1 MINIASTQVKVFPV
15 STNRDSNSA
24 SRLFYEHNIANIL
37 RQVSDAKNGFIISGP
52 STFINDQSLTDNL
65 ELCIYGYYVKILA
78 GTKIVI
84 ENASTN
90 INIVAG
96 LKLTAITVD
105 DNDIIYQLNG
115 QDDANGIDDGDSF
128 QPLVINSFTDD
139 QLSELKAV
147 NFIET
152 SENSNDIT
160 VYLPI
165 FKYNSE
171 SQNYILC
178 TDSLHKFESSS
189 IKIVRIDGK
198 R

>member
-1 MINIASTQVKVFPV
+1 ML
-15 STNRDSNSA
+15 RDS
-24 SRLFYEHNIANIL
+24 
-37 RQVSDAKNGFIISGP
+37 
-52 STFINDQSLTDNL
+52 
-65 ELCIYGYYVKILA
+65 
-78 GTKIVI
+78 
-84 ENASTN
+84 
-90 INIVAG
+90 
-96 LKLTAITVD
+96 
-105 DNDIIYQLNG
+105 
-115 QDDANGIDDGDSF
+115 GIDDGDTF
-128 QPLVINSFTDD
+128 QPLIINSFTDD

-189 IKIVRIDGK
+189 IKIVRINGK